1 MKVLMKK
8 TISIFL
14 SLVMMLSVFSGLN
27 FSVYADDT
35 SSQGQSILLKEDAEG
50 KAVPSD
56 WSTESSKSGL
66 QWVVGNGDRGTGSAA
81 HSGNYNFLCYSE
93 YRGDYAY
100 LITPTIDLSSVE
112 SSTLELWYI
121 NRAFGGEYDYFDVCY
136 RVSGGDWNTIFS
148 TQENH
153 ESLTELVL
161 SLPTGALADNLQI
174 GFKMTSNY
182 GYGLALDDIILYG
195 KASSEVIAKVV
206 DDETTKFFED
216 ITKAVSAENWVEGS
230 TLTLLNDVNTNAT
243 ITVPEGVHTLDLNG
257 FGLKATGSSSYSVIT
272 VPSNAELT
280 LNDSG
285 NTEHKYTVDENGLA
299 TVNDN
304 AEGTEGEDYF
314 TFTGGYITG
323 ASGSSINGGGV
334 SNGGMFTMN
343 GGTIIGNSTDSRGGG
358 ISNFG
363 TANIN
368 GGLITYNRAI
378 GWGGGIYLSDKVANT
393 VNLSGGTITH
403 NAAGNGGGIHISAN
417 DRVNISGSPI
427 VEDNLSIN
435 SNPEPELNNVNLA
448 QDGIISVTGQLENG
462 ASIGVRSSDGAS
474 IITNSSNTEY
484 NDVSKFTSDN
494 GDYVIG
500 KDASSSQLKI
510 HTPYTVQWLNENND
524 ILETDNDVAE
534 GEIPTYDGEAPTKPN
549 DTQAMY
555 VFDEWSPE
563 VVAAT
568 GNVSYTATYKETT
581 PVAKVDDTLFG
592 SITNAVKAE
601 NWVEGS
607 TLTLLAN
614 IDTTATVTVPDGVH
628 TLNLNG
634 YGLRATGDSSY
645 SVITVPSNAELTLTD
660 SDNTEH
666 KYTVDENGLATVND
680 NAEGTEGEDYFIFTG
695 GYITGGRGN
704 SSCGGGI
711 NNSGTLNMNGGAI
724 IGNSATR
731 GGGIYNYGTSNIVG
745 GQIIYNTSNGWGG
758 GIYLTDVTANMVN
771 LTGGSIT
778 NNKATNGGGIH
789 ASKNTKVNISDSPIV
804 LDNLSV
810 NNNPNNLNLADNA
823 VISVIG
829 DIDSSASIGVKKSSG
844 TGKLTESE
852 NTDYN
857 IAERFVSD
865 NTDYVV
871 GKDAQSGQLKLH
883 TPYTVIWKNF
893 DGSTI
898 ETDTGLAEGTVPT
911 YDGET
916 PVKPEDEDYTYTF
929 EGWTPEV
936 VAATADAQYTATFTA
951 VPKIKTYTVT
961 WQNYDGTTL
970 ETDEDVAE
978 GTVPTY
984 NGATPTKPDDEHYTY
999 SFDKWSPDVSAVS
1012 GDITYTATFKG
1023 TQFIAKVGDKKFT
1036 TFSDAVEESEK
1047 TKGGAVIT
1055 LLANADAPY
1064 SMNNLTLDVLRVKH
1078 SGYSADITDYNK
1090 KETNK
1095 GITYYFR
1102 TDDKVYV
1109 DGTGDDDDNVEI
1121 AAGVAA
1127 TVIVVGTGVEVVL
1140 GAGASVVVEGAAASS
1155 VNVDVSDSESECLEE
1170 EEQEDGSKK
1179 YTNHKFHWVTIDT
1192 GISIL
1197 DAGAEVMPDCVND
1210 IWATYNQNIATIVK
1224 ILPPVLTVIGYTDVI
1239 LKFPYP
1245 EGWFFPPIP
1254 YLPEAMNPGSHFV
1267 AFFEGAGYSTYGT
1280 PFVGKTITEDL
1291 EITGVWVPYEA
1302 AVIKDNGDRE
1312 YYLQFSEAAEK
1323 RDGKIVEILSA
1334 PLFNYTLQKIS
1345 ENPDVYEILRVKR
1358 GKYIGE
1364 CVDAPPNLPEGYYKK
1379 VWTYEDEVEGTIT
1392 CYTITNEYTVKWVVN
1407 GVTVEVDE
1415 DAEYGSMPEYNG
1427 ETPASYFDGNYK
1439 YTFSGWSPQISPVT
1453 QSVTYT
1459 ATYTAESVDGFN
1471 LSLDDCIH
1479 LNLYIDVD
1487 DYVDTQN
1494 AKLTVT
1500 HNAPD
1505 KQSPTAITETYS
1517 GEELIALKDEEDGRY
1532 VVKVLAAPAQLRDE
1546 MTVTL
1551 YNGEE
1556 YIRSFTVSVKDYCE
1570 AIINLYKDSED
1581 TKKLQ
1586 LVELAKTMLDYG
1598 KACSDNFNY
1607 NEDAFA
1613 AQDYINTDDVAI
1625 EGSITLSGNTS
1636 VLKSFS
1642 YVAKSIPSLRIN
1654 LNKTEAQC
1662 VADGLVATVIDANGN
1677 TREIKPTV
1685 VEGTTRVCLD
1695 ITGILAEN
1703 FDGINT
1709 IEYDG
1714 ATLTLNVNQF
1724 AKVKGGNFGRSLY
1737 NYGVAAKNYFKN

>member
-14 SLVMMLSVFSGLN
+14 SIVMMLSVVSGLN

-66 QWVVGNGDRGTGSAA
+66 QWEAKEGDYSSSTVPHGGKFNFVS
-81 HSGNYNFLCYSE
+81 HSQ

-121 NRAFGGEYDYFDVCY
+121 NRAWGSEYDYFDVCY
-136 RVSGGDWNTIFS
+136 RVSGGDWNTMFS

-153 ESLTELVL
+153 ESWTELAL
-161 SLPTGALADNLQI
+161 SLPTGALADNVQI

-182 GYGLALDDIILYG
+182 GYGVALDDIVLYG

-230 TLTLLNDVNTNAT
+230 TLSLLNDVNTNAT
-243 ITVPEGVHTLDLNG
+243 ITVPE
-257 FGLKATGSSSYSVIT
+257 
-272 VPSNAELT
+272 
-280 LNDSG
+280 
-285 NTEHKYTVDENGLA
+285 
-299 TVNDN
+299 
-304 AEGTEGEDYF
+304 
-314 TFTGGYITG
+314 
-323 ASGSSINGGGV
+323 
-334 SNGGMFTMN
+334 
-343 GGTIIGNSTDSRGGG
+343 
-358 ISNFG
+358 
-363 TANIN
+363 
-368 GGLITYNRAI
+368 
-378 GWGGGIYLSDKVANT
+378 
-393 VNLSGGTITH
+393 
-403 NAAGNGGGIHISAN
+403 
-417 DRVNISGSPI
+417 
-427 VEDNLSIN
+427 
-435 SNPEPELNNVNLA
+435 
-448 QDGIISVTGQLENG
+448 
-462 ASIGVRSSDGAS
+462 
-474 IITNSSNTEY
+474 
-484 NDVSKFTSDN
+484 
-494 GDYVIG
+494 
-500 KDASSSQLKI
+500 
-510 HTPYTVQWLNENND
+510 
-524 ILETDNDVAE
+524 
-534 GEIPTYDGEAPTKPN
+534 
-549 DTQAMY
+549 
-555 VFDEWSPE
+555 
-563 VVAAT
+563 
-568 GNVSYTATYKETT
+568 
-581 PVAKVDDTLFG
+581 
-592 SITNAVKAE
+592 
-601 NWVEGS
+601 
-607 TLTLLAN
+607 
-614 IDTTATVTVPDGVH
+614 GVH

-660 SDNTEH
+660 SGNAEH
-666 KYTVDENGLATVND
+666 KYTVDENGLATVNA
-680 NAEGTEGEDYFIFTG
+680 NAEGTEGEDYFTFTG
-695 GYITGGRGN
+695 GYITGGKGN
-704 SSCGGGI
+704 ASCGGGI

-731 GGGIYNYGTSNIVG
+731 GGGIYNYGTSNIAG
-745 GQIIYNTSNGWGG
+745 GQIIYNTSKNGWGG

-789 ASKNTKVNISDSPIV
+789 ASKNTKVNISGSPIV

-829 DIDSSASIGVKKSSG
+829 DIESSASIGVKKSSG

-865 NTDYVV
+865 NTEYVV

-883 TPYTVIWKNF
+883 TPYTVTWVNEN
-893 DGSTI
+893 DDVL
-898 ETDTGLAEGTVPT
+898 ETDSDVAEGAVPT

-916 PVKPEDEDYTYTF
+916 PVKPEDEEYTYDF
-929 EGWTPEV
+929 SGWTPEV

-984 NGATPTKPDDEHYTY
+984 DGATPTKPDDENYTY
-999 SFDKWSPDVSAVS
+999 SFDKWSPDISAVS
-1012 GDITYTATFKG
+1012 GDITYTATYSR
-1023 TQFIAKVGDKKFT
+1023 TQFIAKVGDKRFT
-1036 TFSDAVEESEK
+1036 TFSEAVTESEK

-1055 LLANADAPY
+1055 LLADTDAPY
-1064 SMNNLTLDVLRVKH
+1064 SMNSLTYDVLRIKQAGH
-1078 SGYSADITDYNK
+1078 SAKIEDYK
-1090 KETNK
+1090 RKESNNNT
-1095 GITYYFR
+1095 TYFYR
-1102 TDDKVYV
+1102 TEHDVYV
-1109 DGTGDDDDNVEI
+1109 DGTGDDDGSVAI
-1121 AAGVAA
+1121 AAGAAA
-1127 TVIVVGTGVEVVL
+1127 TVIVVGGGASIVL
-1140 GAGASVVVEGAAASS
+1140 GPGAEVIVAGNIA
-1155 VNVDVSDSESECLEE
+1155 NVDFEPENPEEECLQE

-1179 YTNHKFHWVTIDT
+1179 VKNLKYHWVTIDT

-1197 DAGAEVMPDCVND
+1197 DVGAEVLPDCVND
-1210 IWATYNQNIATIVK
+1210 IYATYTQNTASIIK
-1224 ILPPVLTVIGYTDVI
+1224 ILPPVLDIVGHTDVI

-1245 EGWFFPPIP
+1245 EGWYFPMIP

-1267 AFFEGAGYSTYGT
+1267 AFFEGTSSSSYGT

-1291 EITGVWVPYEA
+1291 DITGIWVPYEA

-1358 GKYIGE
+1358 GKYMGE
-1364 CVDAPPNLPEGYYKK
+1364 CVDAPPNLPEGYYMK
-1379 VWTYEDEVEGTIT
+1379 VWTYEDENEETIT
-1392 CYTITNEYTVKWVVN
+1392 CYTITNKYTVKWVVN
-1407 GVTVEVDE
+1407 GVTVETDE
-1415 DAEYGSMPEYNG
+1415 DVLYDSMPEYNG
-1427 ETPASYFDGNYK
+1427 ETPQSYFDGNYK
-1439 YTFSGWSPQISPVT
+1439 YTFSGWSPQISPVK

-1487 DYVDTQN
+1487 DYVDAQN

-1517 GEELIALKDEEDGRY
+1517 GEELIALKDGKDGRY

-1551 YNGEE
+1551 YNGDV

-1570 AIINLYKDSED
+1570 AIINLYEKSKD
-1581 TKKLQ
+1581 TKELQ

-1607 NEDAFA
+1607 NEEAFA
-1613 AQDYINTDDVAI
+1613 AQDYIYTDSESP
-1625 EGSITLSGNTS
+1625 EGSISYSGNTS
-1636 VLKSFS
+1636 VLRSYS
-1642 YVAKSIPSLRIN
+1642 YVARSIPSLRIN

-1662 VADGLVATVIDANGN
+1662 VADGLVATVTDANGN
-1677 TREIKPTV
+1677 TRTIEPTI

-1703 FDGINT
+1703 FDQINT

-1714 ATLTLNVNQF
+1714 VTLKLNVNQV
-1724 AKVKGGNFGRSLY
+1724 AKVRGGDFGRSLY
-1737 NYGVAAKNYFKN
+1737 NYGVAAKNYFRN

>member
-14 SLVMMLSVFSGLN
+14 SLVMMLSVVSGLN

-66 QWVVGNGDRGTGSAA
+66 QWEVRNGDRSTDSAA

-93 YRGDYAY
+93 YRSDYAY

-121 NRAFGGEYDYFDVCY
+121 NRAWGGESAYDYFDVCY

-153 ESLTELVL
+153 ESWTELVL
-161 SLPTGALADNLQI
+161 SLPTGALADNVQI

-182 GYGLALDDIILYG
+182 GYGVALDDIVLYG
-195 KASSEVIAKVV
+195 KASSEVLAKVV

-230 TLTLLNDVNTNAT
+230 TLTILADIDTTAT
-243 ITVPEGVHTLDLNG
+243 ITVPEGVHTLNLNG
-257 FGLKATGSSSYSVIT
+257 YGLRATGDSSYSVIT

-285 NTEHKYTVDENGLA
+285 NTAHKYTVDENGLA

-323 ASGSSINGGGV
+323 GK
-334 SNGGMFTMN
+334 
-343 GGTIIGNSTDSRGGG
+343 GN
-358 ISNFG
+358 
-363 TANIN
+363 A
-368 GGLITYNRAI
+368 
-378 GWGGGIYLSDKVANT
+378 
-393 VNLSGGTITH
+393 
-403 NAAGNGGGIHISAN
+403 
-417 DRVNISGSPI
+417 
-427 VEDNLSIN
+427 
-435 SNPEPELNNVNLA
+435 
-448 QDGIISVTGQLENG
+448 
-462 ASIGVRSSDGAS
+462 
-474 IITNSSNTEY
+474 
-484 NDVSKFTSDN
+484 
-494 GDYVIG
+494 
-500 KDASSSQLKI
+500 
-510 HTPYTVQWLNENND
+510 
-524 ILETDNDVAE
+524 
-534 GEIPTYDGEAPTKPN
+534 
-549 DTQAMY
+549 
-555 VFDEWSPE
+555 
-563 VVAAT
+563 
-568 GNVSYTATYKETT
+568 
-581 PVAKVDDTLFG
+581 
-592 SITNAVKAE
+592 
-601 NWVEGS
+601 
-607 TLTLLAN
+607 
-614 IDTTATVTVPDGVH
+614 
-628 TLNLNG
+628 
-634 YGLRATGDSSY
+634 
-645 SVITVPSNAELTLTD
+645 
-660 SDNTEH
+660 
-666 KYTVDENGLATVND
+666 
-680 NAEGTEGEDYFIFTG
+680 
-695 GYITGGRGN
+695 
-704 SSCGGGI
+704 SCGGGI

-731 GGGIYNYGTSNIVG
+731 GGGIYNYGTSNIAG
-745 GQIIYNTSNGWGG
+745 GQIIYNTSKNGWGG

-789 ASKNTKVNISDSPIV
+789 ASKNTKVNISGSPIV

-829 DIDSSASIGVKKSSG
+829 DIESSASIGVKKSSV

-865 NTDYVV
+865 NAAYVV
-871 GKDAQSGQLKLH
+871 GKDVTTGQLKIH
-883 TPYTVIWKNF
+883 APYTVIWKNY
-893 DGSTI
+893 DGTNLEI
-898 ETDTGLAEGTVPT
+898 DENVAEGTVPT

-916 PVKPEDEDYTYTF
+916 PVKPEDEDYTYDF
-929 EGWTPEV
+929 SGWTPEV

-984 NGATPTKPDDEHYTY
+984 NGATPTKPDDEQYTY
-999 SFDKWSPDVSAVS
+999 SFDKWSPDISAVS
-1012 GDITYTATFKG
+1012 GDITYTATYSR

-1036 TFSDAVEESEK
+1036 TFSEAVTESEK

-1064 SMNNLTLDVLRVKH
+1064 SMNSLTYDVLRIKH
-1078 SGYSADITDYNK
+1078 SGYSAVITDYNK
-1090 KETNK
+1090 IETNK

-1109 DGTGDDDDNVEI
+1109 DGTGDDDDTVEI
-1121 AAGVAA
+1121 AAGAAA
-1127 TVIVVGTGVEVVL
+1127 TVIVVGGGASIVL
-1140 GAGASVVVEGAAASS
+1140 GEGASVVVEGAAASS

-1245 EGWFFPPIP
+1245 EGWYFPPIP

-1267 AFFEGAGYSTYGT
+1267 AFFEGAGFSTYGT
-1280 PFVGKTITEDL
+1280 LFTGKAITEDL

-1312 YYLQFSEAAEK
+1312 YYLKFSEAAEK

-1334 PLFNYTLQKIS
+1334 PLFNYTLQKTS

-1364 CVDAPPNLPEGYYKK
+1364 CVDAPPNLPDGYYKK

-1392 CYTITNEYTVKWVVN
+1392 CYTITNKYTVKWVVN
-1407 GVTVEVDE
+1407 GVTVETDE
-1415 DAEYGSMPEYNG
+1415 DVIYGSTPEYNG
-1427 ETPASYFDGNYK
+1427 ETPASYFDENYK

-1453 QSVTYT
+1453 QNVTYT

-1517 GEELIALKDEEDGRY
+1517 GEELIALKDEKDGRY

-1551 YNGEE
+1551 YNGDE

-1570 AIINLYKDSED
+1570 AIINLYENSKD
-1581 TKKLQ
+1581 KKELQ

-1613 AQDYINTDDVAI
+1613 AQDYIYTDSVSP
-1625 EGSITLSGNTS
+1625 EGSISYSGNTS
-1636 VLKSFS
+1636 VLRSYS
-1642 YVAKSIPSLRIN
+1642 YVARSIPSLRIN

-1662 VADGLVATVIDANGN
+1662 VADGLVATVTDANGN
-1677 TREIKPTV
+1677 TRTIEPTI

-1703 FDGINT
+1703 FDRINT

-1714 ATLTLNVNQF
+1714 VTLTLNVNQV
-1724 AKVKGGNFGRSLY
+1724 AKVRGGDFGRSLY
-1737 NYGVAAKNYFKN
+1737 NYGVAAKNYFRN